1 MWESIPDYVLL
12 GPEEVGKRLEDLDWS
27 HIRPHSQ
34 GGGNEASNGIFEHA
48 SLNRSRGAER
58 MTPAEIQAAQQVL
71 SEQAFQAALVE
82 TASQVFRGAVTAAAV
97 GCVLSALEHGLE
109 YQRGEIARDEMYQRI
124 GRAVAMSAAVGG
136 AVAGV
141 MAGVTLAFPALIPLA
156 APLMMPLAV
165 LGFCT
170 VGVKIVRLGKGW
182 YELYQGVPSASRPLL
197 ESHVQLVEHRI
208 AHHEPVFA
216 RPLREDH
223 DRILE
228 VTGWISPDVRAWI
241 ERHSRVPTLLDA
253 AGARPTP
260 G

>member
-1 MWESIPDYVLL
+1 MWESIPERLRAL
-12 GPEEVGKRLEDLDWS
+12 GPEEVGKRLEDFDWS

-34 GGGNEASNGIFEHA
+34 GGGNEASNGIFELA

-58 MTPAEIQAAQQVL
+58 MTAAEIQAAQQVL

-82 TASQVFRGAVTAAAV
+82 TASQVLRGAVIAAAV

-109 YQRGEIARDEMYQRI
+109 YQRGEIARDELYQRI

-141 MAGVTLAFPALIPLA
+141 MTGVALAFPALIPLA
-156 APLMMPLAV
+156 APLMMPLAI

-182 YELYQGVPSASRPLL
+182 YELYQQRCRSRVRTGIEYQGYDIVPAL
-197 ESHVQLVEHRI
+197 
-208 AHHEPVFA
+208 
-216 RPLREDH
+216 
-223 DRILE
+223 
-228 VTGWISPDVRAWI
+228 I
-241 ERHSRVPTLLDA
+241 ERNDRMFAAPNVRSTTFSTNWPELPDADLLIVKDVGMSGCSR
-253 AGARPTP
+253 GWN
-260 G
+260 